1 MAQETR
7 QPRNIFEQILF
18 AQEVTND
25 NVVALAD
32 NMAVMN
38 TKIDVLMAALG
49 IISTSEPTALGT
61 DTKEEGEQK

>member
-49 IISTSEPTALGT
+49 LSTSEPTALGT